1 MKQDD
6 QYFDNWSRVTD
17 MCEGVPK
24 CTILLIV
31 WTMENSY
38 NKMLKQ
44 SNQSFIF
51 FLDET
56 WFVIF
61 H

>member
-1 MKQDD
+1 MIKILIIEAEWQICV
-6 QYFDNWSRVTD
+6 R
-17 MCEGVPK
+17 GVPK

-31 WTMENSY
+31 WTMENFY